1 MENNKYWLHR
11 ISHEWDAAYKLLSE
25 GWLTIGWSSLYD
37 SGIDKVKDVKEFE
50 KIRLNITTTYIVPVG
65 AYGIF

>member
-37 SGIDKVKDVKEFE
+37 SGIEFAQML
-50 KIRLNITTTYIVPVG
+50 IDSGITDINK
-65 AYGIF
+65 AFE

>member
-37 SGIDKVKDVKEFE
+37 SGIGKVKDVKEFE
-50 KIRLNITTTYIVPVG
+50 KNND
-65 AYGIF
+65 

>member
-50 KIRLNITTTYIVPVG
+50 KIMTEHNYNIYRSRWS
-65 AYGIF
+65 

>member
-11 ISHEWDAAYKLLSE
+11 ISHEWDAAYKLLLE

-37 SGIDKVKDVKEFE
+37 SGIE
-50 KIRLNITTTYIVPVG
+50 LPN
-65 AYGIF
+65 AH